1 MERDCLFCRIA
12 SGEAAAHIVHR
23 DDRCVAFLDHAPI
36 REGHVQIIPVAHFES
51 FELLPAADAHA
62 ILDLGQRIAQ
72 AQKALFGVPRV
83 GFLFTGGDIDH
94 VHAHLVPLV
103 EKTDITSTA
112 YIRTPQLQF
121 GAAPHADA
129 DALRTTADRLRAAL

>member
-1 MERDCLFCRIA
+1 MFCRIA

-36 REGHVQIIPVAHFES
+36 REGHLQIIPTAHIET
-51 FELLPAADAHA
+51 FELFPPDTAHA
-62 ILDLGQRIAQ
+62 IIDLGQRIAR

-83 GFLFTGGDIDH
+83 AFLFTGGDIDH
-94 VHAHLVPLV
+94 AHAHLVPMV

-112 YIRTPQLQF
+112 YIRTGDLQF
-121 GAAPHADA
+121 GAAPRASDT
-129 DALRTTADRLRAAL
+129 ALGTTADRLRAAISDN